1 MFKTVLKR
9 SALGALIGIA
19 VSQIIAIVISLCI
32 GDGSFYAVVP
42 QLAERVNSEI
52 MAVVIQT
59 VCSILYGAMFGGMS
73 IIWELENWSILKQT
87 IVHFSVVS
95 VVTLPVAYI
104 TEWMEHSVKGAV
116 IYFAIFAI
124 SYAFIWFGQYMAMR
138 KRIADVNEKMKEL
151 ACM

>member
-1 MFKTVLKR
+1 MFKEVLKR

-19 VSQIIAIVISLCI
+19 LSQIIALVISLCI
-32 GDGSFYAVVP
+32 GDGSFCAVVP

-73 IIWELENWSILKQT
+73 IIWELDNWSILKQT

-95 VVTLPVAYI
+95 VVTLPIAYI

-138 KRIADVNEKMKEL
+138 KHLADVKEKMKEL
-151 ACM
+151 A